1 VQPIPGGGGGGGVL
15 NSDHGG
21 RFLKGDLVQPREAA
35 TRRDEGDSWGVWV
48 GARDEEVGR
57 GWRTGVDELGTACQE

>member
-1 VQPIPGGGGGGGVL
+1 M
-15 NSDHGG
+15 
-21 RFLKGDLVQPREAA
+21 KGDLVQPREAA
-35 TRRDEGDSWGVWV
+35 TRRDEGDSLGVWV